1 MESNSRSRLA
11 SFLENPQKALWTL
24 AIPIMFGMGIHTL
37 YNIVDMLFIGRLGG
51 DAIAGV
57 AFNMLIFFLMLGLTM
72 GLGSGVTASIA
83 RLIGEKDKRG
93 ADNSAEHA
101 IAMAA
106 SISGVF
112 TLLGIYFGKDI
123 LSMLGAEGDIL
134 TLGWDYLSMIVLAL
148 YGFFR
153 FFRSI
158 LAGEGDMKFPMMV
171 AGLGTI
177 LNIILDP
184 IFIFDLEDYGN
195 FGLGMG
201 VKGAALA
208 TVVSQLSV
216 FLIFIYML
224 FVKEHAYITFNL
236 KDFTPSRSIL
246 WDIIKVGLP
255 ASLSMIIMAVGQ
267 GVFNKILIHYSSQTV
282 AAYKLQVD

>member
-57 AFNMLIFFLMLGLTM
+57 AFNMPIFFLMLGLTM

-112 TLLGIYFGKDI
+112 TLLGIY
-123 LSMLGAEGDIL
+123 SVSYTHL
-134 TLGWDYLSMIVLAL
+134 TLPTKA
-148 YGFFR
+148 
-153 FFRSI
+153 
-158 LAGEGDMKFPMMV
+158 
-171 AGLGTI
+171 
-177 LNIILDP
+177 
-184 IFIFDLEDYGN
+184 
-195 FGLGMG
+195 
-201 VKGAALA
+201 
-208 TVVSQLSV
+208 
-216 FLIFIYML
+216 
-224 FVKEHAYITFNL
+224 
-236 KDFTPSRSIL
+236 
-246 WDIIKVGLP
+246 
-255 ASLSMIIMAVGQ
+255 
-267 GVFNKILIHYSSQTV
+267 
-282 AAYKLQVD
+282 